1 VTLPRSPS
9 GTGLPAEPHEDR
21 GHRLVS
27 AMPEE
32 AADGLCLLSDSPDAL
47 LAVLAGEFPD
57 RLFLCFGHREVR
69 YAEMQHDVLCVASA
83 LAGAGIGRGSRVVL
97 ALENSVEH
105 VALVFALFRL
115 GAQWVPVNPKLRGD
129 PLGHLLRDAAPS
141 HVVTCPAIE
150 IARQI
155 ARSGVFAEDARHRR
169 HAVPGLPGDL
179 AVLRSARER
188 RDEITGGDVAAI
200 MYTSGTT
207 GPAKGVIVT
216 RQMLWAAA
224 LGCLVV
230 TEVRP
235 GDVLYVWEP
244 LYHIGGAQLLLLP
257 LIAEVSLALAP
268 GFSARRF
275 WADVA
280 ATGATHIHY
289 LGGILQILQKQA
301 PSPAERS
308 HRVRIGWGAGAT
320 GPVYEAC
327 ANRFGIRLHECYGM
341 TETSSIVTV
350 NKQGPEYGVGFALPW
365 FDVRVADAGDTGPTG
380 EILVRSKS
388 GELTTP
394 GYLNAVAGSGHE
406 PGGWL
411 ATGDIGSLGDAG
423 DLHFH
428 GRQTDSVRHRG
439 ENVSAWEIE
448 SAYSQHPGVLRCA
461 VIRVPAEIGEDE
473 IAMLVVPAPDIPVTA
488 DELADWAR
496 GRLADFQIPRYIGI
510 VPGLPLTPSERIAK
524 QRIRVDVSELVD
536 LRAAR
541 LAPARKPQDVADE
554 LPPGRAG
561 HGRLPA
567 APGQHQAG
575 G

>member
-1 VTLPRSPS
+1 VTRPGSAS
-9 GTGLPAEPHEDR
+9 GTEPPGEHAGASGR
-21 GHRLVS
+21 HVVARI
-27 AMPEE
+27 PEE
-32 AADGLCLLSDSPDAL
+32 ATDGLRMPSQSPAAL
-47 LAVLAGEFPD
+47 LAELAVEFPD
-57 RLFLCFGHREVR
+57 RLFLCFGHRDVR
-69 YAEMQHDVLCVASA
+69 FAQMQHDVLCVASA
-83 LAGAGIGRGSRVVL
+83 LADVGVGQGSRVVL

-115 GAQWVPVNPKLRGD
+115 GAVWVPVNPKSRGD

-141 HVVTCPAIE
+141 HVVTRAASE

-155 ARSGVFAEDARHRR
+155 ARSGLIAEDAFQG
-169 HAVPGLPGDL
+169 HAVRGLHRDL
-179 AVLRSARER
+179 AVLRSAPER
-188 RDEITGGDVAAI
+188 RDQITGAEVAAI

-230 TEVRP
+230 TEARH

-257 LIAEVSLALAP
+257 LVAEISLALAP
-268 GFSARRF
+268 AFRARRF

-280 ATGATHIHY
+280 AAGATHIHY
-289 LGGILQILQKQA
+289 LGGILQILQKQR

-320 GPVYEAC
+320 GPLYQAC
-327 ANRFGIRLHECYGM
+327 AERFGIRLHECYGM

-350 NKQGPEYGVGFALPW
+350 NKRGPEYGVGFALPW
-365 FDVRVADAGDTGPTG
+365 FDVRIADADETGSAG

-394 GYLNAVAGSGHE
+394 GYPNAVAGSGNR
-406 PGGWL
+406 PGDWL

-439 ENVSAWEIE
+439 ENVSAWEVE
-448 SAYSQHPGVLRCA
+448 SAYNQHPAVMRCA
-461 VIRVPAEIGEDE
+461 VVGVPAEIGEEE
-473 IAMLVVPAPDIPVTA
+473 IAMLVVLSPDIPVTA

-524 QRIRVDVSELVD
+524 QRIRVEVSELVD
-536 LRAAR
+536 LQAGRP
-541 LAPARKPQDVADE
+541 APEGKPQDVADE
-554 LPPGRAG
+554 LPAGRRRDG
-561 HGRLPA
+561 LGPA
-567 APGQHQAG
+567 VSRG
-575 G
+575 GNSG

>member
-1 VTLPRSPS
+1 MRPGSAS
-9 GTGLPAEPHEDR
+9 GAEQPGEHAGSI
-21 GHRLVS
+21 GHRLV
-27 AMPEE
+27 ARMPED
-32 AADGLCLLSDSPDAL
+32 ATGGSRIPGQSPAAL
-47 LAVLAGEFPD
+47 LAELAGQFPD
-57 RLFLCFGHREVR
+57 RPFLCFEHREVR
-69 YAEMQHDVLCVASA
+69 FAEMQRDVLRIASA
-83 LAGAGIGRGSRVVL
+83 LAGVGVVQGSRVAL

-115 GAQWVPVNPKLRGD
+115 GAQWVPVNPKLRGE
-129 PLGHLLRDAAPS
+129 PLGHLLRDAAAS
-141 HVVTCPAIE
+141 HVVTRPATE

-155 ARSGVFAEDARHRR
+155 ARSGVVAEDARHGR
-169 HAVPGLPGDL
+169 HTVPGLPRDL
-179 AVLRSARER
+179 AVLRSAPER
-188 RDEITGGDVAAI
+188 RDQITGADVAAI

-230 TEVRP
+230 TEARS

-244 LYHIGGAQLLLLP
+244 LYHIGGAQLLLVP
-257 LIAEVSLALAP
+257 LIAEISLALAP
-268 GFSARRF
+268 AFSARRF

-280 ATGATHIHY
+280 ATSATHIHY
-289 LGGILQILQKQA
+289 LGGILQILQKQT
-301 PSPAERS
+301 PSRAERS

-320 GPVYEAC
+320 GPLYEAC
-327 ANRFGIRLHECYGM
+327 AERFGIRLHECYGM

-350 NKQGPEYGVGFALPW
+350 NKRGPEYGVGFALPW
-365 FDVRVADAGDTGPTG
+365 FDVRVADAGETGPTG

-394 GYLNAVAGSGHE
+394 GYLNAAAGSGNR
-406 PGGWL
+406 PGDWL

-428 GRQTDSVRHRG
+428 GRQTDSIRHRG

-448 SAYSQHPGVLRCA
+448 SAYNQHPGVARCA
-461 VIRVPAEIGEDE
+461 VLRVPAEIGEEE
-473 IAMLVVPAPDIPVTA
+473 IAMLVVPSPDIPVTA

-510 VPGLPLTPSERIAK
+510 VPGLPLTPSERVAK

-536 LRAAR
+536 L
-541 LAPARKPQDVADE
+541 
-554 LPPGRAG
+554 
-561 HGRLPA
+561 
-567 APGQHQAG
+567 QALTPSCRSDRHSHCE
-575 G
+575 